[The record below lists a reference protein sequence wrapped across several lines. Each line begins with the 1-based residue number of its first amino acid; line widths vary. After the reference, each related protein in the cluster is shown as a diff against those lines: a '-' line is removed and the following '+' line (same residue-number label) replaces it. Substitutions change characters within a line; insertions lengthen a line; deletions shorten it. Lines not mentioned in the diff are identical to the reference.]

1 MTACTER
8 AVFVQDSA
16 ADAPAK
22 AESHDRLYFGSE
34 TCETLIPD
42 RQRLSRLLQI
52 SAEHKCA
59 ITVATPA
66 CTNEGLARVE
76 RLVGLLPVGT
86 EVVFNDWGVFG
97 LLRSSGCRPV
107 LGRLLVRVSRGF
119 RRAGMASF
127 PPELMG
133 FLRHSN
139 LDNREFQEFLLD
151 HTVHRVELDNVAQGF
166 SFRMDA
172 TIRASLYV
180 PFVYLASGRK
190 CVHARLDGGT
200 DPYRSDVSCRRG
212 CRKRVLWGQVWE
224 SDEWILMS
232 RNAHFYEN
240 ATLPPELQAWNV
252 DRLVDC
258 AMLGEPVC

>member
-1 MTACTER
+1 MIACTER
-8 AVFVQDSA
+8 AVFVRDSA

-59 ITVATPA
+59 ITVVTPA

-76 RLVGLLPVGT
+76 SLVGLLPAGT

-127 PPELMG
+127 PPELMS